1 MRLAVLSDIHGN
13 LAAFEAVLA
22 DLEAQGGADTT
33 WFLGDYAAFGP
44 RPAECVQRIKA
55 MVDAVKDD
63 EQKKH
68 TVRAIRGN
76 TDRYLIYGQRPKMTA
91 AKDAEGYE
99 PLRAYIRDMDARL
112 EWCLDQL
119 SFDDY
124 DFLHKLGGEID
135 LNVEGY
141 GWVIG
146 YHGIPGDDESAA
158 LMPDSNPEE
167 AADAMLD
174 REGRLG
180 IGGHTHRQM
189 DRQIGS
195 WRLINVG
202 SIGFPFDDHPGKAQ
216 YGIFTFENGELTVD
230 LRNVSYDFEAVIA
243 DSEAL
248 GNPATAWLAKTLR
261 GSS

>member
-33 WFLGDYAAFGP
+33 WFLGDFAAFGP
-44 RPAECVQRIKA
+44 RPAECVQRLKA

-63 EQKKH
+63 EKKKH
-68 TVRAIRGN
+68 TVRVIHGN
-76 TDRYLIYGQRPKMTA
+76 TDRYLIYGQRPKATA
-91 AKDAEGYE
+91 AKDAEAYE
-99 PLRAYIRDMDARL
+99 TLRASLKDMNARL
-112 EWCLDQL
+112 SWCLDQL

-146 YHGIPGDDESAA
+146 YHAVPGDDESMA
-158 LMPDSNPEE
+158 LLPDSNNEE
-167 AADAMLD
+167 AADALLD

-180 IGGHTHRQM
+180 VGGHTHRQM
-189 DRQIGS
+189 DRSIGT
-195 WRLINVG
+195 WRVINVG
-202 SIGFPFDDHPGKAQ
+202 SIGFPFDNPGKAQ
-216 YGIFTFENGELTVD
+216 YGIFTFENNQVQVD
-230 LRNVSYDFEAVIA
+230 LRNIDYDVESVIA
-243 DSEAL
+243 DSQAR
-248 GNPATAWLAKTLR
+248 GNPATAWLTKTLR